1 MSDMDEEFLPL
12 PHFPYDERPATTPLE
27 IEECAT
33 ALYLAQGDT
42 DAAAGRLKVHPLRL
56 QRTID
61 RSPRLQRLHG
71 ELIALL
77 NNRVLREYKA
87 AFEDEDSRR
96 REWASSKLAQTA
108 QFQSHPLAPARQ
120 DAPQLTL
127 AGPTR
132 IVISWDD
139 GSDLGPVIDH
149 QGSDPV

>member
-12 PHFPYDERPATTPLE
+12 PHFPYDERPAATPLD

-42 DAAAGRLKVHPLRL
+42 DEAALRLKVHPLRL
-56 QRTID
+56 QRAIGC
-61 RSPRLQRLHG
+61 SPRLQRLHG
-71 ELIALL
+71 ELVALL

-96 REWASSKLAQTA
+96 REWASAKLAKTA

-139 GSDLGPVIDH
+139 GSPAIEH
-149 QGSDPV
+149 QPE